1 MNDQT
6 LFDVIKD
13 ILDKVLES
21 ENFEVTIEA
30 KNVDSEDTGIT
41 ALAGTKRSDHGVVIT
56 ITPYN

>member
-6 LFDVIKD
+6 LFDVVKD
-13 ILDKVLES
+13 ILYKVLES